1 MKSMKRNPI
10 IYLLAFI
17 LVLQISGCN
26 KSSNEIAQACENAQ
40 KAKFKDL
47 TGLDGCGMVIQLQ
60 NGCYLEPIN
69 LCDMDIE
76 IKDGQ
81 KIWVSYHSVPNMA
94 SICMVGDIVEID
106 CIAPR

>member
-1 MKSMKRNPI
+1 MKSIKRNPFV
-10 IYLLAFI
+10 YLLAFI
-17 LVLQISGCN
+17 LMLHLSGCN
-26 KSSNEIAQACENAQ
+26 KSTNENVQACENAQ

-60 NGCYLEPIN
+60 NGSYLEPTN

-81 KIWVSYHSVPNMA
+81 KIWVSYHIAPNMA

-106 CIAPR
+106 CISPR

>member
-1 MKSMKRNPI
+1 MKSIKRNPF

-17 LVLQISGCN
+17 LVLHLSGCN
-26 KSSNEIAQACENAQ
+26 KGTCENAQ
-40 KAKFKDL
+40 KAKIKDL

-60 NGCYLEPIN
+60 NGSYLEPTN
-69 LCDMDIE
+69 LHEMDIE

-81 KIWVSYHSVPNMA
+81 KIWISYHSIPNLS
-94 SICMVGDIVEID
+94 SICMVGEIVEIE

>member
-1 MKSMKRNPI
+1 MKSMKRNPF

-26 KSSNEIAQACENAQ
+26 KSSSENAQACENAH

-60 NGCYLEPIN
+60 NGSYLEPTN
-69 LCDMDIE
+69 LHEMDIE
-76 IKDGQ
+76 MTDGK
-81 KIWVSYHSVPNMA
+81 KIWISYHSLPNMA

>member
-1 MKSMKRNPI
+1 MELHIN
-10 IYLLAFI
+10 
-17 LVLQISGCN
+17 
-26 KSSNEIAQACENAQ
+26 AQACENAQ

-60 NGCYLEPIN
+60 NGSYLEPTN
-69 LCDMDIE
+69 LCDIDIE

-81 KIWVSYHSVPNMA
+81 KIWVSYHIAPNLS
-94 SICMVGDIVEID
+94 SICMVGDIVVID